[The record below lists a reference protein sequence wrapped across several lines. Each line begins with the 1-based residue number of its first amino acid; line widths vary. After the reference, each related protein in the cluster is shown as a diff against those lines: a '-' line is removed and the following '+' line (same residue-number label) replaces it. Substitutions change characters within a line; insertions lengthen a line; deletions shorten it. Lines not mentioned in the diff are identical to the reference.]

1 MTNGEDLDLLM
12 QAARTGDGAAYR
24 RLLALAAKR
33 LRAYFTRRL
42 PERADVED
50 LVQEC
55 LIAMHTRRE
64 SHDPKR
70 PVAPWLY
77 AIARYKLADHFRRT
91 GRRATVPLDEGLVDT
106 SDPES
111 SHDLERL
118 LGKLPRAQA
127 EAVLLTR
134 VRGYSSVETA
144 VMTGSGVSAVKVR
157 VHRGLARLK
166 ALVAEKRP

>member
-1 MTNGEDLDLLM
+1 MTEGEDLDLLM
-12 QAARTGDGAAYR
+12 QAARAGDGQAYR
-24 RLLALAAKR
+24 RLLALAAER

-42 PERADVED
+42 PERADAED

-55 LIAMHTRRE
+55 LIAMHSRRE

-77 AIARYKLADHFRRT
+77 AIARYKLADHFRRA
-91 GRRATVPLDEGLVDT
+91 GRRAAVPLDEELAGD

-111 SHDLERL
+111 GGDLGRL
-118 LGKLPRAQA
+118 LGQLPSAQA
-127 EAVLLTR
+127 EAVLLTK
-134 VRGYSSVETA
+134 VHGYSAAEA
-144 VMTGSGVSAVKVR
+144 AAMTGSGLSAMKVR

-166 ALVAEKRP
+166 VLVAEKRP